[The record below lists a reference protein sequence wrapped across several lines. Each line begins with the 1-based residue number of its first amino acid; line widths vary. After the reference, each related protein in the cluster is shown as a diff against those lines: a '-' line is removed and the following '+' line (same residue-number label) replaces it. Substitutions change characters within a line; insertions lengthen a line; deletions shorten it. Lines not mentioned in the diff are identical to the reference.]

1 MGENG
6 RVDMARDLATWERRL
21 LAANKHATLTL
32 GELRDFIARLD
43 DEGAA
48 ESTPLSGKTSF
59 RGRRLLLR
67 LTADIVRFGDRDEA
81 RLERESKAEAAK
93 RLAEREASLRAS
105 GVSESAI
112 RMMRP

>member
-1 MGENG
+1 MDLG
-6 RVDMARDLATWERRL
+6 RDLATRKRYL
-21 LAANKHATLTL
+21 LAASRHATLTL

-59 RGRRLLLR
+59 RGRRLLS
-67 LTADIVRFGDRDEA
+67 LTADIVRFGDREEA
-81 RLERESKAEAAK
+81 RLTRESRAGAAR